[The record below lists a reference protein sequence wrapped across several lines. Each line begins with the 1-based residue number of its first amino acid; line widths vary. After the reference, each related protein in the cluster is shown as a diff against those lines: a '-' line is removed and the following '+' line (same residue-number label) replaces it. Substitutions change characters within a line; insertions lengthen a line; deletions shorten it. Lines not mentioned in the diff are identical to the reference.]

1 MGVKWCRGYSER
13 TIDKGVMGGMGLV
26 NRAKLVNRDEKVMGE
41 KKVKRGVDVVKY
53 EGDVMK

>member
-26 NRAKLVNRDEKVMGE
+26 NRAKLVNRDEKVMGGE
-41 KKVKRGVDVVKY
+41 EGKEGCGCGKV
-53 EGDVMK
+53 